1 MSRGRE
7 AVIAVLLGSILVTMF
22 VFGMRFDALEHRAD
36 QNIIELKQSIQDL
49 RTEFQAL
56 ESKVAD
62 LNGRAQGLE
71 AAPITTQQALTHV
84 TSEVE
89 QLRRVVRRLQ
99 SRDF

>member
-1 MSRGRE
+1 MT
-7 AVIAVLLGSILVTMF
+7 I
-22 VFGMRFDALEHRAD
+22 VFAMRLDVLEHRAD
-36 QNIIELKQSIQDL
+36 QNIVELKQSIQDL